1 MNWRPWRKVAPEGV
15 DAAAESVEDTESKP
29 GRRWPWQRFEY
40 AYATPKGAFASL
52 GKSLWRAALAVV
64 ATLTVVVLALGWWWS
79 YEPDTIDVVALAEE
93 RAAAAGVSP
102 VTGYTTATAVVFI
115 GETLLD
121 KRGGYLSNDVA
132 PPGLYLDNTPN
143 WEFGALVHLRDISR
157 ALRNDISRSQS
168 QSTEDPDLAVAE
180 GHFFFDNASW
190 ILPATES
197 EYRDGISRIRSY
209 AERLA
214 NPAEPEAQ
222 FYARADNLSRWLT
235 EVERRL
241 GDISQ
246 RLSQSV
252 GKRQLNLDLAGETAA
267 RMATDAPADVEQRT
281 GWFRI
286 DDVFYEARG
295 QTWALVHLLK
305 AVEHDFAAVLED
317 KNARVSLQQI
327 IRELEE
333 TQNPVWSPVI
343 LNGSGFGFVA
353 NHSLV
358 MASYI
363 SRVNAA
369 LIDLR
374 SLLDRG

>member
-1 MNWRPWRKVAPEGV
+1 MNWRPWRKVAAEGLE
-15 DAAAESVEDTESKP
+15 ASAESVEDTEPKP
-29 GRRWPWQRFEY
+29 SRRWPWQRFEY
-40 AYATPKGAFASL
+40 VYATPKGVFASL
-52 GKSLWRAALAVV
+52 GKSIWRAALAVA
-64 ATLTVVVLALGWWWS
+64 ATLAVVVLALGWWWS
-79 YEPDTIDVVALAEE
+79 YEPDAIDIVALAEE

-102 VTGYTTATAVVFI
+102 VTGYTTATAVIFI

-180 GHFFFDNASW
+180 GHFFFDNGSW
-190 ILPATES
+190 LLPATES

-209 AERLA
+209 ADRLA

-222 FYARADNLSRWLT
+222 FYARADNLSRWLI

-333 TQNPVWSPVI
+333 TQNTVWSPVI